1 MASASSAPS
10 FPDIP
15 APASA
20 GRSRSE
26 LKKQYRETPPPMGI
40 YAIRSLSS
48 GRVIVEASMKVHAAM
63 NRARFEL
70 DHKSHRDK
78 QLQNDWLALG
88 PDTCRFEVID
98 LVKRRDDPAFD
109 YKAELAGLLTMWRE
123 ELGV

>member
-1 MASASSAPS
+1 MASIPS
-10 FPDIP
+10 FPHLS

-20 GRSRSE
+20 GRTRSE
-26 LKKQYRETPPPMGI
+26 LKKQYRETPPPMGV

-48 GRVIVEASMKVHAAM
+48 GRVIVEASMNVHAAM

-70 DHKSHRDK
+70 DRKSYRDK
-78 QLQNDWLALG
+78 QLQQDWSALG
-88 PDTCRFEVID
+88 PDHCRFEVVD
-98 LVKRRDDPAFD
+98 LVKRREDPTFD

>member
-1 MASASSAPS
+1 MASTLS
-10 FPDIP
+10 FPPVP

-20 GRSRSE
+20 GRTRSE
-26 LKKQYRETPPPMGI
+26 LKKQYRETPPPMGV

-48 GRVIVEASMKVHAAM
+48 GRVIVEASTNVHAAM

-70 DHKSHRDK
+70 DRKSYRDK
-78 QLQNDWLALG
+78 HLQQDWLAFG
-88 PDTCRFEVID
+88 PDNCRFEVID

-109 YKAELAGLLTMWRE
+109 YKAELAGLLAMWRE

>member
-1 MASASSAPS
+1 MASVPFSPHLS
-10 FPDIP
+10 
-15 APASA
+15 APASV
-20 GRSRSE
+20 GRTRSE
-26 LKKQYRETPPPMGI
+26 LKKQYRETPPPMGV

-48 GRVIVEASMKVHAAM
+48 GRVIVEASMNVHAAM

-78 QLQNDWLALG
+78 LLQQDWLTLG
-88 PDTCRFEVID
+88 PDNCRFEVID

>member
-1 MASASSAPS
+1 MASAPS
-10 FPDIP
+10 FSHLP

-20 GRSRSE
+20 GRTRSE

-40 YAIRSLSS
+40 YVIRSLSS
-48 GRVIVEASMKVHAAM
+48 GRMIVEASMNVHAAM

-70 DHKSHRDK
+70 DRKSYRDK
-78 QLQNDWLALG
+78 QLQQDWLAFG
-88 PDTCRFEVID
+88 PENCRFEVID
-98 LVKRRDDPAFD
+98 LVKQREDPAFD

>member
-1 MASASSAPS
+1 MASAPS
-10 FPDIP
+10 FPVIP
-15 APASA
+15 APVAA

-26 LKKQYRETPPPMGI
+26 LKKQYRETPPSMGV

-48 GRVIVEASMKVHAAM
+48 GRMIVEASMNVHAAM

-70 DHKSHRDK
+70 DRKSYRDK
-78 QLQNDWLALG
+78 QLQQDWLAFG
-88 PDTCRFEVID
+88 PDHCRFEVID
-98 LVKRRDDPAFD
+98 LVKQREDPAFD

>member
-1 MASASSAPS
+1 MASIPS
-10 FPDIP
+10 FSHFP

-20 GRSRSE
+20 GRTRSE

-40 YAIRSLSS
+40 YVIRSLSS
-48 GRVIVEASMKVHAAM
+48 GRMIVEASTNVHAAM

-70 DHKSHRDK
+70 DRKSYRDK
-78 QLQNDWLALG
+78 QLQQDWLAFG
-88 PDTCRFEVID
+88 PDNCRFEIID
-98 LVKRRDDPAFD
+98 LVKQRDAPAFD